1 MCEFILMR
9 ENDPTGAPTLF
20 LLLAQ
25 YQARTIVPLSWVA
38 RDFFPHLGEEKL
50 ARKCLRGDIALAIVR
65 IETSQKAARG
75 VHLVDLANYIDARR
89 AAALKER
96 DQLCGLDP

>member
-1 MCEFILMR
+1 MTDSDLS
-9 ENDPTGAPTLF
+9 GAPTLF

-25 YQARTIVPLSWVA
+25 YGGKTVVPLDVVC
-38 RDFFPHLGEEKL
+38 RDFFGHLTPEKL
-50 ARKCLRGDIALAIVR
+50 LRKCLRGDLQLAILR

-75 VHLVDLANYIDARR
+75 VHLIDLANYIDARR